1 MVLPSL
7 KVSIVSSSM
16 RLDDS
21 REENKYL
28 EQNKDEVHSDRD
40 SIIEESK
47 DVDQV
52 KKI

>member
-21 REENKYL
+21 REENK
-28 EQNKDEVHSDRD
+28 DEVHLVRD
-40 SIIEESK
+40 SIIEESP
-47 DVDQV
+47 DVDPV

>member
-21 REENKYL
+21 REENK
-28 EQNKDEVHSDRD
+28 DEVHSVRD

-47 DVDQV
+47 DVDPV